1 MSNTLTKDRTL
12 FKKDKQAFKAY
23 INNAIESTDL
33 SQYDGKPVLMVFSDY
48 SNNRMITSTC
58 TENASTRFSSITKWW
73 LEFLDNGNT
82 PAHVNVHVQ
91 NDYGVL
97 AYLKHSKFDMSNL
110 RVKIIEDDG
119 LHIFDDLDDV
129 KAHQTYLHSIHPS
142 VRDLMDELLEKLVSE
157 I

>member
-1 MSNTLTKDRTL
+1 MRDNLLKDRNL

-23 INNAIESTDL
+23 INNVIESTDL
-33 SQYDGKPVLMVFSDY
+33 SQYDGKPVLMVFSDS

-58 TENASTRFSSITKWW
+58 TENASKRFSSIAGWW
-73 LEFLDNGNT
+73 LEFLDSGNT
-82 PAHVNVHVQ
+82 PSHVNVHVQ

-110 RVKIIEDDG
+110 RVKVLDSDG
-119 LHIFDDLDDV
+119 LHYFNDLDDV
-129 KAHQTYLHSIHPS
+129 KRFQTHLHSEHPS
-142 VRDLMDELLEKLVSE
+142 VRDLMDELLEKLVAE